1 MNPAPAETSSGLA
14 GPGLPGESW
23 PVEPKRSEGW
33 SRSRWIFL
41 IAFVLAAHIAFI
53 FIFGTKQQIVPR
65 AVTNVPQLQ
74 LADDAS
80 ELIALDDPTLF
91 ALPHANDFASAVW
104 LKTPTNAPPDF
115 RWTATTNW
123 LTLDAGKLGATFNEF
138 MQTNRFAEFQPDFK
152 PEPRLSEPVWP
163 VESAPPQNS
172 TLQIS
177 GDLAQRR
184 LLNQINLP
192 SLPCN
197 DVLPPGKVQ
206 ALVDAAGNV
215 VSVVLL
221 EASGLEL
228 ADTNALAFA
237 RTARFAPA
245 AQLTFGELIFNWHT
259 VPAAA
264 TNTNANP

>member
-1 MNPAPAETSSGLA
+1 MNPASAETSSGLA
-14 GPGLPGESW
+14 EPELPG
-23 PVEPKRSEGW
+23 EGW

-41 IAFVLAAHIAFI
+41 IAFVLAAHVAFI
-53 FIFGTKQQIVPR
+53 FIFGTKKQIAPR

-104 LKTPTNAPPDF
+104 LRTPTNEPPSFGWTEAP
-115 RWTATTNW
+115 RW
-123 LTLDAGKLGATFNEF
+123 LKLDAEKLGAAFNEF
-138 MQTNRFAEFQPDFK
+138 MQTNRFAEFQLDFK
-152 PEPRLSEPVWP
+152 PEPRLAEPVLP
-163 VESAPPQNS
+163 VEFAPQNS

-192 SLPCN
+192 SLPHN

>member
-14 GPGLPGESW
+14 EPKLPG
-23 PVEPKRSEGW
+23 EGW

-41 IAFVLAAHIAFI
+41 IAFVLAAHVAFI
-53 FIFGTKQQIVPR
+53 FIFGTKKQIVSR
-65 AVTNVPQLQ
+65 AVKNVPQLQ

-104 LKTPTNAPPDF
+104 LRTPTNVPPDF
-115 RWTATTNW
+115 RWTVPMNW
-123 LTLDAGKLGATFNEF
+123 LTLDAEKLGATFNQF
-138 MQTNRFAEFQPDFK
+138 MQTNQFAEFQPDFK
-152 PEPRLSEPVWP
+152 PEPQLAEPVLP

-172 TLQIS
+172 TLNIFGELKS
-177 GDLAQRR
+177 RR
-184 LLNQINLP
+184 LLNQVNVP
-192 SLPCN
+192 SLPYN
-197 DVLPPGKVQ
+197 DVIAASRVQ
-206 ALVDAAGNV
+206 VLVDPAGNV
-215 VSVVLL
+215 FSTVLL
-221 EASGLEL
+221 PSENSAEESGRYDVADQRALEL
-228 ADTNALAFA
+228 A

-245 AQLTFGELIFNWHT
+245 AQLTFGELIFSWHT